1 MDNRRFAWI
10 AGGGCLLLVL
20 LLGGLVALLIA
31 APIAFFDGQI
41 RDMFNP
47 GASPVSR
54 EASASTNIA
63 VQDPIPTLTL
73 PPSSES
79 GAQDAGLQGTSLEA
93 LYEQVNAGVV
103 SIQVVTTSQGLTG
116 AGAGSGFIIDEQG
129 HIVTNYHV
137 VQNADEVTVIFFD
150 GTQAIAEVVGQD
162 PDSDLAV
169 VRVDS
174 LPENTHPLPIGDSDA
189 VRPGQWVVAIG
200 NPFGLASSMT
210 AGIVSATGRTIP
222 AVEVPYNIP
231 QAIQTDAA
239 INPGNSGGPLLNLR
253 GEVIGVNAQI
263 RTGSGIAA
271 NAGVGFAIPSNIVR
285 RVVPV
290 LVAEGEFQWPW
301 LGISGGSVSL
311 AIAEQNNLEAQ
322 QGAYIVEVIAG
333 GPAADAGLRGAREIV
348 SVNGIAVPVGGDV
361 IVEVAGEPIE
371 TFDELLTIV
380 ANHDP
385 GDVLPLTVL
394 RDGERLSVEVQLE
407 PRPENLGTEEQTF
420 P

>member
-169 VRVDS
+169 VRVDG
-174 LPENTHPLPIGDSDA
+174 LPENTHPLPLGDSDA

-253 GEVIGVNAQI
+253 GEVIGVPAQI
-263 RTGSGIAA
+263 RPGSGIAA

-285 RVVPV
+285 RVIPV
-290 LVAEGEFQWPW
+290 LVVEGEFQWPW

-311 AIAEQNNLEAQ
+311 AIAEQNNLETQ

>member
-169 VRVDS
+169 VRVDG
-174 LPENTHPLPIGDSDA
+174 LPENTHPLPLGDSDA

-263 RTGSGIAA
+263 HTGSGIAA

-285 RVVPV
+285 RVIPV
-290 LVAEGEFQWPW
+290 LVVEGEFQWPW

-311 AIAEQNNLEAQ
+311 AIAEQNNLETQ